1 MKNKGFT
8 LAEVLITLAAIGVV
22 TAIMAPIIGGLI
34 PDKNKSQVMRLSK
47 VINEINSDLLHNPS
61 LYFSAN
67 TSCNGFA
74 CQQQPLDSPYN
85 TDAKYVGAK
94 KYPYLLADSL
104 QITTDPEVSGSAVT
118 FQTVDGILWSVESST
133 SGKAAI
139 TVDLNGDTLPN
150 SIYSATCKKPDRF
163 RFLISASGHLL
174 PGDALTEA
182 YFKNPTKL
190 NDKKNDKKNA
200 DNSKIDY
207 TLAYEQLINLDLD
220 SGSDGNDNGNGNSGN
235 YKPIDGDLIVVGGGD
250 DNDNDNNNLH
260 TGFEARPGAGGGNG
274 GSTGGGINNGDSGS
288 GSGGGSTGGSGSGRW
303 DSNLGGMF
311 DSVGSTDKDND
322 NFASNDPSGGVGFS
336 GDGSNHDPSIVE

>member
-8 LAEVLITLAAIGVV
+8 LAEVLITLALIGVV
-22 TAIMAPIIGGLI
+22 SAIMSPIIGGLI
-34 PDKNKSQVMRLSK
+34 PDKNKSQVIRLSK
-47 VINEINSDLLHNPS
+47 IISEINSDLLHNPS
-61 LYFSAN
+61 LYFSGN
-67 TSCNGFA
+67 TDCIGFA

-85 TDAKYVGAK
+85 ADTNYVGAK

-104 QITTDPEVSGSAVT
+104 QIIDTPEASGSAIT
-118 FQTVDGILWSVESST
+118 FKTVDGILWSIESST

-139 TVDLNGDTLPN
+139 TVDLNSDAQPN
-150 SIYSATCKKPDRF
+150 SIYSASCKKPDRF

-220 SGSDGNDNGNGNSGN
+220 SGSDGNGDGDGNGNSG
-235 YKPIDGDLIVVGGGD
+235 
-250 DNDNDNNNLH
+250 
-260 TGFEARPGAGGGNG
+260 
-274 GSTGGGINNGDSGS
+274 
-288 GSGGGSTGGSGSGRW
+288 
-303 DSNLGGMF
+303 
-311 DSVGSTDKDND
+311 
-322 NFASNDPSGGVGFS
+322 
-336 GDGSNHDPSIVE
+336 NHDPSIVE